1 MLVGGYS
8 WERVISPLIFNTRA
22 MRIICFGLLSI
33 LGVACTSP
41 NYTLSGKLPET
52 SIGKE
57 VLLLTRDGR
66 GADTLARR
74 VVTEDRSFEIKGEE
88 TGRVLYLKIGERG
101 QAIPFY
107 PESGEYYW
115 EQRGE
120 YEYIFSKNPGT
131 GQVRLAE
138 HLLKLDSNM
147 QQIQLLQQKYR
158 DVKNEEDTQLVMGEN
173 ELLWRKGNDL
183 LVDAV
188 KEFEGTN
195 IAVMLVREN
204 MWKIE
209 QEFKVFKRVVEAMG
223 TVPESEDKEEIMN
236 KYKELE
242 SKQLT
247 GQAPDFKLPDVKGN
261 IVALSDYKGK
271 YLLVDFWASWCAPC
285 RAKAKVLKKEYPRLQ
300 ELGVEVV
307 GISCDKKKDQWL
319 KAIEEDKPLWR
330 QLLVDKEINGS
341 DTSDDYKVEF
351 IPTLYLISPDGM
363 ILEKNPSLE
372 EIEMLVENKV
382 Y

>member
-1 MLVGGYS
+1 M
-8 WERVISPLIFNTRA
+8 
-22 MRIICFGLLSI
+22 
-33 LGVACTSP
+33 GVACTSP
-41 NYTLSGKLPET
+41 NYTLSGKLPEA

-88 TGRVLYLKIGERG
+88 TDRVLYLKIGERG

-120 YEYIFSKNPGT
+120 HEYIFSKNPGT

-209 QEFKVFKRVVEAMG
+209 QEFKVFKRVIGTMG
-223 TVPESEDKEEIMN
+223 VVPESEDKEEIMN

-242 SKQLT
+242 IKQLT
-247 GQAPDFKLPDVKGN
+247 GQAPDFKLPDQNGEVHK
-261 IVALSDYKGK
+261 LSDYLGK
-271 YLLVDFWASWCAPC
+271 
-285 RAKAKVLKKEYPRLQ
+285 KV
-300 ELGVEVV
+300 
-307 GISCDKKKDQWL
+307 I
-319 KAIEEDKPLWR
+319 
-330 QLLVDKEINGS
+330 
-341 DTSDDYKVEF
+341 
-351 IPTLYLISPDGM
+351 LYF
-363 ILEKNPSLE
+363 
-372 EIEMLVENKV
+372 
-382 Y
+382 

>member
-1 MLVGGYS
+1 
-8 WERVISPLIFNTRA
+8 
-22 MRIICFGLLSI
+22 
-33 LGVACTSP
+33 
-41 NYTLSGKLPET
+41 
-52 SIGKE
+52 
-57 VLLLTRDGR
+57 
-66 GADTLARR
+66 
-74 VVTEDRSFEIKGEE
+74 
-88 TGRVLYLKIGERG
+88 
-101 QAIPFY
+101 
-107 PESGEYYW
+107 
-115 EQRGE
+115 
-120 YEYIFSKNPGT
+120 
-131 GQVRLAE
+131 
-138 HLLKLDSNM
+138 M

>member
-1 MLVGGYS
+1 
-8 WERVISPLIFNTRA
+8 
-22 MRIICFGLLSI
+22 MRIICFGLLSM

-41 NYTLSGKLPET
+41 NYTLSGKLPEA

-74 VVTEDRSFEIKGEE
+74 VVTEDRSFKIEGEE
-88 TGRVLYLKIGERG
+88 TDQVLYLKIGERG

-107 PESGEYYW
+107 PENGEYYW

-120 YEYIFSKNPGT
+120 HEYIFSKNPRT
-131 GQVRLAE
+131 GQSRLSE

-147 QQIQLLQQKYR
+147 LEIQLLQQKYR
-158 DVKNEEDTQLVMGEN
+158 DAKNEEDTQLVMREN

-351 IPTLYLISPDGM
+351 IPTLYLISPDGAV
-363 ILEKNPSLE
+363 LEKNPSLE
-372 EIEMLVENKV
+372 EIEMLVKQI
-382 Y
+382 